1 MVVFP
6 AAANKNQPWK
16 KAHKKV
22 AKNPQF
28 EGKFL
33 IYASPTQNNVKEE
46 KSAGGWNFFDFR
58 CKDKSLDPLLLKI
71 PVFFWVVQMHK

>member
-1 MVVFP
+1 MPLYGCFSLP
-6 AAANKNQPWK
+6 PTKSTMK
-16 KAHKKV
+16 THKKV

-46 KSAGGWNFFDFR
+46 KSPGGWNFLT
-58 CKDKSLDPLLLKI
+58 LDAKI
-71 PVFFWVVQMHK
+71 KA

>member
-1 MVVFP
+1 M
-6 AAANKNQPWK
+6 KT
-16 KAHKKV
+16 HKKV

-71 PVFFWVVQMHK
+71 PFLSGRADA